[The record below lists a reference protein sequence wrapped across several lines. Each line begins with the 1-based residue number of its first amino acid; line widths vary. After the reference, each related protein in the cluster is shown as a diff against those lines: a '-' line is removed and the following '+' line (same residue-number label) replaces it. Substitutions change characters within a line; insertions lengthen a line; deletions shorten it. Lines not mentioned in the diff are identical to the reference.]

1 MTAGLGAA
9 LGILGIGSI
18 MDIRKRTVSLIL
30 VWSCMAA
37 GSVWQI
43 VFQQTELW
51 ELVLSLFPG
60 IVLISLAWLT
70 EEKIGYGDGWIVMTA
85 GIWTGIWDVF
95 LILTG
100 GMMLCGLYSG
110 ILLSLR
116 KIRRNDTLPFLPF
129 LFVGCVGRILF

>member
-9 LGILGIGSI
+9 LGILGVGSI
-18 MDIRKRTVSLIL
+18 MDIRKRTVSLIP
-30 VWSCMAA
+30 VWICMAA
-37 GSVWQI
+37 GAVWQMA
-43 VFQQTELW
+43 FQQAEVW
-51 ELVLSLFPG
+51 ELILSLFPG
-60 IVLISLAWLT
+60 TVLIGLAWLT
-70 EEKIGYGDGWIVMTA
+70 EEKIGYGDGWIVMAA

-129 LFVGCVGRILF
+129 LFAGCVGRILF